1 MLLMTGR
8 VQEALLK
15 RKRILLYV
23 VVWTLTGALEP
34 RKRDVLPGGSAA
46 VHAIIFCGSKKR
58 MPRLSGI
65 PGVMR

>member
-1 MLLMTGR
+1 MLLLSGR

-34 RKRDVLPGGSAA
+34 CERYVLPGGGAA
-46 VHAIIFCGSKKR
+46 VHAMIFCGSKKR